1 MRITNKSDVHTPGTI
16 ILELSLAEFAAISK
30 YAEYYVRFSANALTN
45 FPATYAAAAI
55 AAAARFPADSNE
67 FSYSPDFQDKLF
79 K

>member
-1 MRITNKSDVHTPGTI
+1 MKIINKNDVHTPGTI

-30 YAEYYVRFSANALTN
+30 YAEYYVHYSTAWPDLLDS
-45 FPATYAAAAI
+45 PAR

-67 FSYSPDFQDKLF
+67 FSYSSDFQDKLF